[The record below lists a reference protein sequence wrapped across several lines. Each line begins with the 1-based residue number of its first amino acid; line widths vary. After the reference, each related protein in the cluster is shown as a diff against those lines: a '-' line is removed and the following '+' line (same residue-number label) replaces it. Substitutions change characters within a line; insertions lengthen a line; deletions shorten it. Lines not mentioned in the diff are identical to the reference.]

1 MFELSQIRNYLVF
14 GSNNNKR
21 VETTTMQSNKL
32 RMAIRAT
39 AAVAVFGVA
48 GQAGAVS
55 FSAGDYDVH
64 VYGYARMNAS
74 YDVDSDQAL
83 STRSGS
89 FEDLAGNDD
98 APDGHFGADAVQS
111 RLGFKTVSPEGVSVT
126 VEGDFRPGNLRL
138 RHAFGEYNGVL
149 MGQTWSN
156 FNSFVGNTSTLDFDS
171 LPGLAGLQGRVA
183 QARYTTGPFSV
194 SLEDPQASL
203 VGASVSSGGTPV
215 LDGSGNQA
223 VDANGDPVFVGR
235 TTTSTQKDSMP
246 ALTARMEDSAGG
258 LSYSAAVLAHQVG
271 FDDGTNDDTAFG
283 FATFVAAK
291 MALTDM
297 ITIQGTLSYT
307 DGANSYLYRSGEN
320 FGAASAYVNGNS
332 LETISGYGGSI
343 GAGLNLGGGRSIN
356 IGYGYVEVDWDDA
369 VDDGIDVADESEKNQ
384 AVMANYQWTPVK
396 NVMMGVE
403 YQFLKREN
411 VDGTD
416 GDASRVLFAAQYNF

>member
-1 MFELSQIRNYLVF
+1 
-14 GSNNNKR
+14 
-21 VETTTMQSNKL
+21 MQNNKL

-39 AAVAVFGVA
+39 AAVTVLGLAS
-48 GQAGAVS
+48 QAQAFS
-55 FSAGDYDVH
+55 FNAGDYEVS

-74 YDVDSDQAL
+74 YDIDNDQSLTA
-83 STRSGS
+83 RSGS
-89 FEDLAGNDD
+89 YDGLATDD
-98 APDGHFGADAVQS
+98 GRDGHFGADAVQS
-111 RLGFKTVSPEGVSVT
+111 RLGFKTVTPEGVSVT
-126 VEGDFRPGNLRL
+126 VEGDFRPGSLRL
-138 RHAFGEYNGVL
+138 RHAYGEYNGVL

-183 QARYTTGPFSV
+183 QARYTTGPLSF
-194 SLEDPQASL
+194 SLEQPQNSLIDPAD
-203 VGASVSSGGTPV
+203 ADADTK
-215 LDGSGNQA
+215 DG
-223 VDANGDPVFVGR
+223 
-235 TTTSTQKDSMP
+235 MP
-246 ALTARMEDSAGG
+246 AITARFEESQGG

-271 FDDGTNDDTAFG
+271 YDTGAIDDDAFG

-297 ITIQGTLSYT
+297 ITLQGTLTYT

-343 GAGLNLGGGRSIN
+343 GAGINLGGGRSIN

-369 VDDGIDVADESEKNQ
+369 VDDGVAVGGESEKNQ

-416 GDASRVLFAAQYNF
+416 GDANRILFAAQYNF

>member
-1 MFELSQIRNYLVF
+1 
-14 GSNNNKR
+14 
-21 VETTTMQSNKL
+21 MQSNKL

-48 GQAGAVS
+48 GQASAVS
-55 FSAGDYDVH
+55 FSAGDYDVS

-89 FEDLAGNDD
+89 FEDLAGNDN

-203 VGASVSSGGTPV
+203 IDATAVTAPGVQVGV
-215 LDGSGNQA
+215 DG
-223 VDANGDPVFVGR
+223 NGDPIFAGR
-235 TTTSTQKDSMP
+235 TTASTQKDSMP

-416 GDASRVLFAAQYNF
+416 GDASRILFAAQYNF

>member
-1 MFELSQIRNYLVF
+1 
-14 GSNNNKR
+14 
-21 VETTTMQSNKL
+21 MQSNKL

-39 AAVAVFGVA
+39 AAVAAIGMSA
-48 GQAGAVS
+48 QASAVN
-55 FSAGDYDVH
+55 FKAGDYDLSL
-64 VYGYARMNAS
+64 YGYGRLNAS
-74 YDVDSDQAL
+74 YDVDSNQAL

-89 FEDLAGNDD
+89 YAGLAGNDD
-98 APDGHFGADAVQS
+98 AADGHFGADAFQS
-111 RLGFKTVSPEGVSVT
+111 RIGLTTVSPEGVKVN
-126 VEGDFRPGNLRL
+126 VEGDFRGGGGGSLRL
-138 RHAFGEYNGVL
+138 RHAYGEYNGVL

-183 QARYTTGPFSV
+183 QARYTTGPLSV

-203 VGASVSSGGTPV
+203 IGATAVSAPGVQVGV
-215 LDGSGNQA
+215 DG
-223 VDANGDPVFVGR
+223 NGDPIFAGR
-235 TTTSTQKDSMP
+235 ATASTQKESLP
-246 ALTARMEDSAGG
+246 ALTARMQDSAGG

-332 LETISGYGGSI
+332 LETISGYGGSV

-384 AVMANYQWTPVK
+384 AVMANYQWTPIK

-416 GDASRVLFAAQYNF
+416 GDASRILFAAQYNF

>member
-1 MFELSQIRNYLVF
+1 
-14 GSNNNKR
+14 
-21 VETTTMQSNKL
+21 MQSNKL

-39 AAVAVFGVA
+39 AAVAAIGMSA
-48 GQAGAVS
+48 QASAVN
-55 FSAGDYDVH
+55 FKAGDYDLTL
-64 VYGYARMNAS
+64 YGYGRLNAS
-74 YDVDSDQAL
+74 YDVDSNQAL

-89 FEDLAGNDD
+89 YADLAGNDN
-98 APDGHFGADAVQS
+98 AADGHFGADAFQS
-111 RLGFKTVSPEGVSVT
+111 RIGLTTVSPEGVKVN
-126 VEGDFRPGNLRL
+126 VEGDFRGGGGGSLRL
-138 RHAFGEYNGVL
+138 RHAYGEYNGVL

-215 LDGSGNQA
+215 LDGGGNQA

-258 LSYSAAVLAHQVG
+258 LSYSAAVLAHQIG

-297 ITIQGTLSYT
+297 ITIQGTLTYT
-307 DGANSYLYRSGEN
+307 DGANSFLYRSGEN
-320 FGAASAYVNGNS
+320 FGAASGYVNGNS
-332 LETISGYGGSI
+332 LETISGYGGSV

-369 VDDGIDVADESEKNQ
+369 VDDGIDVADQSEKNQ

-416 GDASRVLFAAQYNF
+416 GDANRILFAAQYNF

>member
-1 MFELSQIRNYLVF
+1 
-14 GSNNNKR
+14 
-21 VETTTMQSNKL
+21 
-32 RMAIRAT
+32 MAIRAT

-48 GQAGAVS
+48 GQASAVS
-55 FSAGDYDVH
+55 FSAGDYDVS

-89 FEDLAGNDD
+89 FEDLAGNDN

-183 QARYTTGPFSV
+183 QARYTTGPLSF
-194 SLEDPQASL
+194 SLEQPQNSI
-203 VGASVSSGGTPV
+203 VFF
-215 LDGSGNQA
+215 
-223 VDANGDPVFVGR
+223 DPVEAELDDADKRDG
-235 TTTSTQKDSMP
+235 MP
-246 ALTARMEDSAGG
+246 AFTARLEDSQGG
-258 LSYSAAVLAHQVG
+258 LSYSAAVLAHQLTV
-271 FDDGTNDDTAFG
+271 DDGADDDSAFG

-297 ITIQGTLSYT
+297 ITLQGTLTYT

-320 FGAASAYVNGNS
+320 FGAASAYVDGDS
-332 LETISGYGGSI
+332 VETISGYGGSI
-343 GAGLNLGGGRSIN
+343 GAGINLGGGRSIN

-369 VDDGIDVADESEKNQ
+369 VSDLGAAAVADQSESNQ
-384 AVMANYQWTPVK
+384 AIMANYQWTPVK

-416 GDASRVLFAAQYNF
+416 GDASRILFAAQYNF

>member
-1 MFELSQIRNYLVF
+1 
-14 GSNNNKR
+14 
-21 VETTTMQSNKL
+21 MQNNKL

-39 AAVAVFGVA
+39 AAVTVLGLAS
-48 GQAGAVS
+48 QAQAFS
-55 FSAGDYDVH
+55 FNAGDYEVS

-74 YDVDSDQAL
+74 YDIDNDQSLTA
-83 STRSGS
+83 RSGS
-89 FEDLAGNDD
+89 YDGLATDD
-98 APDGHFGADAVQS
+98 GRDGHFGADAVQS
-111 RLGFKTVSPEGVSVT
+111 RLGFKTVTPEGVSVT

-156 FNSFVGNTSTLDFDS
+156 FTSFVGNTSTLDFDS

-183 QARYTTGPFSV
+183 QARYTTGPLSF
-194 SLEDPQASL
+194 SLEQPQNSLIDPA
-203 VGASVSSGGTPV
+203 GADADTK
-215 LDGSGNQA
+215 DG
-223 VDANGDPVFVGR
+223 
-235 TTTSTQKDSMP
+235 MP
-246 ALTARMEDSAGG
+246 AITARFEESQGG
-258 LSYSAAVLAHQVG
+258 LSYSAALLAHQVG
-271 FDDGTNDDTAFG
+271 YDTGAIDDDAFG

-297 ITIQGTLSYT
+297 ITLQGTLTYT

-320 FGAASAYVNGNS
+320 FGAASAYVDGS
-332 LETISGYGGSI
+332 GSVETISGYGGSV
-343 GAGLNLGGGRSIN
+343 GAGINLGGGRSIN

-369 VDDGIDVADESEKNQ
+369 VDDGVGVGGESEKNQ

-411 VDGTD
+411 VDGSD
-416 GDASRVLFAAQYNF
+416 GDANRILFAAQYNF